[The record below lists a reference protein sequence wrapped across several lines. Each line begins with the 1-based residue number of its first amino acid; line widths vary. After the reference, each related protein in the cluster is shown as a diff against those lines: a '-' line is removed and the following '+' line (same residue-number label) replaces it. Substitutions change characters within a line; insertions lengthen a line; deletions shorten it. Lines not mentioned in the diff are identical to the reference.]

1 MNWLL
6 HSTAGTITRIVVG
19 VCILLTLMIVDLVRN
34 RSRATRWR
42 EYVFLVICVAAA
54 MVYGMLNDQVTSGI
68 SWEYF
73 YYGKELDKVLGPDI
87 PPDRAALRWQAA
99 KIGAMATWSVG
110 LILGVA
116 ILIANN
122 PRRDRPQVP
131 LGHLLVLLG
140 PVLALTVLF
149 AAAFGLLGWYG
160 WLNWMFEDFRDMWRL
175 NIFRPHHFTAVY
187 GAHLGGY
194 VGGLIAGTF
203 AVLRVLQ
210 MRKMAKGTTSA

>member
-6 HSTAGTITRIVVG
+6 HSTAGTATRIVVG
-19 VCILLTLMIVDLVRN
+19 CCILLTLMIVDLARN

-42 EYVFLVICVAAA
+42 EYLFLVICVATAI
-54 MVYGMLNDQVTSGI
+54 VYGVVNDQVTSRI

-73 YYGKELDKVLGPDI
+73 YYGKELEKVLGPQV
-87 PPDRAALRWQAA
+87 PPDSLALSREAA

-122 PRRDRPQVP
+122 PRRDRAQ
-131 LGHLLVLLG
+131 LSFRELLKLLL
-140 PVLALTVLF
+140 PVIGITITF
-149 AAAFGLLGWYG
+149 AVAFGFLGWFG
-160 WLNWMFEDFRDMWRL
+160 GLNWISEDFRDMWRAD
-175 NIFRPHHFTAVY
+175 IFRPRHFSAAY

-194 VGGLIAGTF
+194 LGGLLAGAIAV
-203 AVLRVLQ
+203 ARVIR
-210 MRKMAKGTTSA
+210 MRRIGNAGV